1 MGVLSQED
9 KVMSD
14 NRKEQ
19 VEALQ
24 AMLEYNPR
32 LLAAMKSVT
41 AELLEDR
48 QPDTDEYLLAVI
60 KGMNWETEI
69 LNGTKEVLDEQEIEL
84 DRKMINQVFLDFNE
98 AYKQKDDITI
108 GLLYR
113 DKIIPFFELYEK
125 AARNVVESNQ

>member
-1 MGVLSQED
+1 
-9 KVMSD
+9 MSD

-19 VEALQ
+19 IEALQ

-32 LLAAMKSVT
+32 LMNAMKCVT
-41 AELLEDR
+41 TELLEER

-84 DRKMINQVFLDFNE
+84 DRAEINAIFLEFNG
-98 AYKQKDDITI
+98 AYKDKDDIAM

-113 DKIIPFFELYEK
+113 DKIIPFFEQFEN
-125 AARNVVESNQ
+125 AARNVVEGNA

>member
-1 MGVLSQED
+1 
-9 KVMSD
+9 MSD
-14 NRKEQ
+14 NRQEQ
-19 VEALQ
+19 IEALQ

-32 LLAAMKSVT
+32 LMNAMKSVT

-98 AYKQKDDITI
+98 AYKQKDDITM
-108 GLLYR
+108 GVLYR
-113 DKIIPFFELYEK
+113 DKIIPFFELYEQ
-125 AARNVVESNQ
+125 AARNVVESNA

>member
-1 MGVLSQED
+1 
-9 KVMSD
+9 MSD

-32 LLAAMKSVT
+32 LMNAMKSLT

-48 QPDTDEYLLAVI
+48 QPDTDEYLLAVV
-60 KGMNWETEI
+60 KGMNWEIEI
-69 LNGTKEVLDEQEIEL
+69 LNGTREVIDEQDIVLDRDEINE
-84 DRKMINQVFLDFNE
+84 MFVEFND
-98 AYKQKDDITI
+98 AYQRKDDIAM

-113 DKIIPFFELYEK
+113 DKLIAFFEKYEQ
-125 AARNVVESNQ
+125 AARNVVESNS